1 MSGSGVVGEA
11 ATLRRME
18 GQRPDARTRSSV
30 TIAADPAVVMAVI
43 ADVGAYPEW
52 IPAIKAVEV
61 LATRPDGLASVVRF
75 VLDAG
80 VVADDYA
87 LAYEWAD
94 DEVSWHLVRG
104 TSIKAMD
111 GSYRLRRVIGGT
123 EVEYALSIALD
134 MPLLGVFKRKAESV
148 VIGTAL
154 DALKGRVE
162 A

>member
-1 MSGSGVVGEA
+1 MD
-11 ATLRRME
+11 
-18 GQRPDARTRSSV
+18 GQRADARTRSSV
-30 TIAADPAVVMAVI
+30 TIDADPAVVMAVI
-43 ADVGAYPEW
+43 SDVAAYPEW

-104 TSIKAMD
+104 RSIKAMD
-111 GSYRLRRVIGGT
+111 GSYRLRRVAGGT

-154 DALKGRVE
+154 SALKVRVE